1 MRGKKYPSYNTGVST
16 LLVAGP
22 LPAELAS
29 KNELSKIFPTS
40 EGILSVSI
48 YEDKRGEALI
58 KYAHIT
64 VKNYLVAAEVI
75 KRKHGQR
82 FHGVIMNVYI
92 KPPKK
97 VPRISKK
104 EYQASKYTL
113 YKPNPNFKLRQM
125 PGSHGRQ

>member
-1 MRGKKYPSYNTGVST
+1 MKYPTYKPSVST

-22 LPAELAS
+22 LSEELAS
-29 KNELSKIFPTS
+29 KNELSRIFPTS
-40 EGILSVSI
+40 EGVLSISV
-48 YEDKRGEALI
+48 YEVLRGAVRI

-113 YKPNPNFKLRQM
+113 YKPNPSFKLRQM

>member
-1 MRGKKYPSYNTGVST
+1 MRGKKYHSYNPSVST

-22 LPAELAS
+22 LAEELAS
-29 KNELSKIFPTS
+29 ENELSKLFPTS
-40 EGILSVSI
+40 DGVLSVSI
-48 YEDKRGEALI
+48 FEEARGETLI

-64 VKNYLVAAEVI
+64 AKNYLVASEII
-75 KRKHGQR
+75 KRKHGQS
-82 FHGVIMNVYI
+82 FYGVIMNVYI

-104 EYQASKYTL
+104 EYQAGKYTL

>member
-1 MRGKKYPSYNTGVST
+1 MRGKKHLPYHPSVST

-29 KNELSKIFPTS
+29 ENELSKIFPSS
-40 EGILSVSI
+40 EGVLSVSI
-48 YEDKRGEALI
+48 HEEARGEALI
-58 KYAHIT
+58 KYARIT
-64 VKNYLVAAEVI
+64 VKNYLVASEVI
-75 KRKHGQR
+75 RRKHGQK
-82 FHGVIMNVYI
+82 FYGVIMNVYI